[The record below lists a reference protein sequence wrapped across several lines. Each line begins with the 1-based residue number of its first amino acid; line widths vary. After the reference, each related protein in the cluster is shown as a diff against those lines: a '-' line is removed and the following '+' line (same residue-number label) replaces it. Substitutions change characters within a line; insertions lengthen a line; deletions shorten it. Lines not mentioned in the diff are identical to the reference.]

1 MALIRLRVPKRSGEL
16 TTLSVEEFKNSRNVD
31 SDGVPYKAFD
41 VADQKASRVGDVST
55 MILSKNE
62 YDALTIYVNLL
73 RPKLCSDVKN
83 KFVFTVSKSAISG
96 SGQCSMDLS
105 IIFFKNVKLLK
116 ARV

>member
-73 RPKLCSDVKN
+73 RPKLCSDEKN
-83 KFVFTVSKSAISG
+83 KFVFIVSKSAISG
-96 SGQCSMDLS
+96 SGKLRYGSVY
-105 IIFFKNVKLLK
+105 IFQKFKNF
-116 ARV
+116 